1 MVLIEELNEMC
12 EYEDVEKREKKIG
25 FVDIFNNFK
34 ISNLVSILVIGI
46 IE

>member
-1 MVLIEELNEMC
+1 MKMLKK
-12 EYEDVEKREKKIG
+12 EKRIKKIG

>member
-1 MVLIEELNEMC
+1 MKMLKK
-12 EYEDVEKREKKIG
+12 EKRIKKIG

-46 IE
+46 IEYENEDCFC